1 MSVPP
6 RSRGSVSAQAERSYI
21 ARQVL
26 LPAQAFIHTQA
37 LGGIVLM
44 VAALVAIVWA
54 NSPWDD
60 SYADLWETAITVD
73 VNIFSI
79 DEDLRH
85 WINDGLMVFFFF
97 VVALEIK
104 RELVLG
110 ELSDPRRAA
119 LPVTAAL
126 GGMILPAAIYFAF
139 NASGDGQRG
148 WGIPMAT
155 DMAFALGVLALLGR
169 RIPVELRIFLLAIA
183 IVDDIA
189 AILVIAVFYTDALSL
204 QALGIAA
211 LLLGVI
217 VAMNRIGVLSMNPY
231 FLVGALIWVAV
242 LKSGVHATIAGVV
255 LGLFA
260 PASPQFTKQTFAE
273 SSQRLSERI
282 RAAEEQGDEETA
294 EAVLGQM
301 EELVL
306 GTEAPLERLE
316 RLLQPWTSYA
326 VVPLFALANAG
337 IVLSGD
343 AVRDAVSNPVTQ
355 GVMLGLVIGKP
366 VGIVSFSWLAVR
378 LGICSLPKGTTWA
391 QMAGLG
397 LVAGIGFTVSVFI
410 TGLAFTDGNLVS
422 DAKIGILSAS
432 VLAGLAG
439 YAWLRLSPAR

>member
-1 MSVPP
+1 
-6 RSRGSVSAQAERSYI
+6 
-21 ARQVL
+21 

-37 LGGIVLM
+37 LGGIVLLA
-44 VAALVAIVWA
+44 AALAAIIWA

-60 SYADLWETAITVD
+60 SYRDLWETTIAVD
-73 VNIFSI
+73 VNLFSI

-110 ELSDPRRAA
+110 ELSDARRAA

-126 GGMILPAAIYFAF
+126 GGMILPALIYVAF
-139 NASGDGQRG
+139 NATGDGQRG

-169 RIPVELRIFLLAIA
+169 RVPVELRIFLLAIA

-189 AILVIAVFYTDALSL
+189 AILVIAVFYTDSLSL

-217 VAMNRIGVLSMNPY
+217 VVMNRIGVLSMNPY

-255 LGLFA
+255 LGLLA
-260 PASPQFTKQTFAE
+260 PASPHFTKQTFAE
-273 SSQRLSERI
+273 SSQRLGERF
-282 RAAEEQGDEETA
+282 RAAVEQGDEETA
-294 EAVLGQM
+294 EGVLGQM

-316 RLLQPWTSYA
+316 RLLQPWTGYV

-343 AVRDAVSNPVTQ
+343 AVRDAVSSPVTQ
-355 GVMLGLVIGKP
+355 GVTLGLLVGKP
-366 VGIVSFSWLAVR
+366 VGIVCFSWLAAR

-410 TGLAFTDGNLVS
+410 TGLAFTDGGLIS

-439 YAWLRLSPAR
+439 YASLRLASAR

>member
-1 MSVPP
+1 
-6 RSRGSVSAQAERSYI
+6 
-21 ARQVL
+21 VL

-44 VAALVAIVWA
+44 AAAVAAIVWA

-60 SYADLWETAITVD
+60 SYVNLWETTVSID

-85 WINDGLMVFFFF
+85 WINDGLMVVFFF

-110 ELSDPRRAA
+110 ELSEPRRAA

-126 GGMILPAAIYFAF
+126 GGMIVPAAIYFAF
-139 NASGDGQRG
+139 NATGDGQRG

-204 QALGIAA
+204 QALGIAV

-217 VAMNRIGVLSMNPY
+217 VAMSRIGVLSMNPY

-255 LGLFA
+255 LGLLA

-316 RLLQPWTSYA
+316 RLLQPWTSYV

-343 AVRDAVSNPVTQ
+343 AIRDAVSSPVTQ
-355 GVMLGLVIGKP
+355 GVMLGLLVGKP

-378 LGICSLPKGTTWA
+378 FGICSLPKGTTWA

-410 TGLAFTDGNLVS
+410 TGLAFTDADLVS

-439 YAWLRLSPAR
+439 YAWLRLASAR